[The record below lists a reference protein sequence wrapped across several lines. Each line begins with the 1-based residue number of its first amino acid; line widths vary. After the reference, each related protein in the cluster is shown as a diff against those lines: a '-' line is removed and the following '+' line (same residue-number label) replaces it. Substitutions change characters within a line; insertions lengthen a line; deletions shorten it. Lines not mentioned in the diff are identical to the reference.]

1 MSVNQLDFNQ
11 CATLLSNILY
21 YAQGQTGGAPVVPST
36 ERDFV
41 SVGTA
46 ALLTGYDKLAT
57 AVSQVLSETIFSVRP
72 YSRKFADL
80 NVSEKR
86 YGAIT
91 RKLAVVDKAFEDDQ
105 KFDLVDGQS
114 VDHYEVKKPLVLQIN
129 YYGANEFQDHVT
141 IYTEQLDAAMTG
153 SEQFGQFITMVMQ
166 NMSDKIE
173 QAHEGL
179 ARLALNNLI
188 VGSHYMANTA
198 GVSDTAVQVKLVT
211 EFNTFISASPAL
223 TWADIK
229 GNPLTLNQFI
239 RFAKSRMDQY
249 SELLTNRSLLYH
261 QNITSKGLM
270 KHTPKAD
277 QRVYM
282 IGEFLGMV
290 DALTLSTT
298 YNDDYVKFDA
308 EPIDFWYDIQNP
320 YAVDYSQF
328 TYLKKDGT
336 LDTITNYSDPGDVVA
351 VMFDRDACG
360 YATVKHTTATTPLNA
375 AGLYYNQFYHF
386 TDQYWNSFEE
396 NCIVFTLD

>member
-1 MSVNQLDFNQ
+1 MSVNALDFNQ

-21 YAQGQTGGAPVVPST
+21 YAQGQTGVAPTVPST

-41 SVGTA
+41 SVGTT
-46 ALLTGYDKLAT
+46 ALLSGYDKLAT
-57 AVSQVLSETIFSVRP
+57 AISQVLSETIFSVRP

-91 RKLAVVDKAFEDDQ
+91 RKLAVVDKPFEDDQ
-105 KFDLVDGQS
+105 KFDLVDGQT

-129 YYGANEFQDHVT
+129 FYGANEFQDHIT

-179 ARLALNNLI
+179 ARMALNNLI
-188 VGSHYMANTA
+188 AGQDFIGNT
-198 GVSDTAVQVKLVT
+198 VHLVT
-211 EFNTFISASPAL
+211 EYNTFAGITPAM

-229 GNPLTLNQFI
+229 NNPVILNTFI
-239 RFAKSRMDQY
+239 RFVKSRFDYY
-249 SELLTNRSLLYH
+249 SELITNRSLLWH
-261 QNITSKGLM
+261 QNITGSELM

-277 QRVYM
+277 QKFYV
-282 IGEFLGMV
+282 ISDFLGMV
-290 DALTLSTT
+290 DAMTLSTT
-298 YNDDYVKFDA
+298 YNDEYVKIDGT
-308 EPIDFWYDIQNP
+308 PVDFWYDISNP
-320 YAVDYSQF
+320 YNVDYTQF
-328 TYLKKDGT
+328 TYLKTDGT
-336 LDTITNYSDPGDVVA
+336 LEVKTGVSQSGDICA
-351 VMFDRDACG
+351 VLFDRDACG
-360 YATVKHTTATTPLNA
+360 YATIKHTTATTPLNA
-375 AGLYYNQFYHF
+375 AGLFYNQFYHF

-396 NCIVFTLD
+396 NCVVFMLD

>member
-1 MSVNQLDFNQ
+1 MSVNALDFNQ

-21 YAQGQTGGAPVVPST
+21 YAQGQTGGAPTVPST

-41 SVGTA
+41 SVGTT
-46 ALLTGYDKLAT
+46 ALLSGYDKLST
-57 AVSQVLSETIFSVRP
+57 AISQVLSETIFSVRP
-72 YSRKFADL
+72 YTRKFADL

-105 KFDLVDGQS
+105 KFDLVDGQT

-129 YYGANEFQDHVT
+129 FYGANEFQDHIT

-179 ARLALNNLI
+179 ARMALNNLI
-188 VGSHYMANTA
+188 VGSHYMANTS

-249 SELLTNRSLLYH
+249 SELMTNRSLLYH
-261 QNITSKGLM
+261 QNITGNGLM

-282 IGEFLGMV
+282 VSEFLGLV

-298 YNDDYVKFDA
+298 YNDDYVKFEA
-308 EPIDFWYDIQNP
+308 TPIDFWYDISNP
-320 YAVDYSQF
+320 YAVDYTQF
-328 TYLKKDGT
+328 TFLKKDGT
-336 LDTITNYSDPGDVVA
+336 LDTITNYSDPGDIVA

-360 YATVKHTTATTPLNA
+360 YATVKHTTAVTPLNA

-396 NCIVFTLD
+396 NCIVFSLD